1 MNLLLHSIQSHSF
14 VTQTSFYSVVS
25 NAYKRRNILFVEFA
39 HLGSMRVM
47 IYQLRNRGSEEGSK
61 AAVFSNVSDSLL
73 KSLSPIQCTTRYL
86 LDIVQIF
93 LRGIKNGNR
102 DIDRFHPYATA
113 SSSLLA

>member
-1 MNLLLHSIQSHSF
+1 M
-14 VTQTSFYSVVS
+14 TQTSFYSVVS

-102 DIDRFHPYATA
+102 DIDPFHPYATA